1 MTQLKELKEN
11 LVSVRSQQSALYEL
25 EDKIQKEIVKEK
37 GIEIIE
43 SGILRGRKWKYH
55 HHYCRKMGWISFMVA
70 QHGWKE
76 LNEILAEG
84 HHYTFSIVKGEL
96 AITGDDGDIAI
107 HIKDE
112 HLKKWLNKIQ
122 PNIDFESV
130 DAEINDLD
138 GEITERKKLKENLK
152 KMKQRFTI
160 SAV

>member
-1 MTQLKELKEN
+1 
-11 LVSVRSQQSALYEL
+11 
-25 EDKIQKEIVKEK
+25 
-37 GIEIIE
+37 
-43 SGILRGRKWKYH
+43 
-55 HHYCRKMGWISFMVA
+55 MVA